1 MSMQTHDQ
9 ALDADAKDLN
19 VDAIARQVL
28 AMDWATLGARVLE
41 AATIATA
48 KHLAED
54 ARRVALTG
62 SVVEPPM
69 SRTPRLI

>member
-1 MSMQTHDQ
+1 MNVQSHNK
-9 ALDADAKDLN
+9 ALDADAKDLEIE
-19 VDAIARQVL
+19 AIAEQVF

-48 KHLAED
+48 RHMAVD
-54 ARRVALTG
+54 ARRIATTG

-69 SRTPRLI
+69 SAVSGRV